1 MRPRKFA
8 KIKDVFINFSVKKG
22 PHITKF
28 KDARANGGPKIKLKG
43 APSKKKKERD
53 NAGCKNWSMAR
64 TAAKNSEG
72 LNRNTNSIGGMF

>member
-43 APSKKKKERD
+43 ALSKKKK
-53 NAGCKNWSMAR
+53 KNGTTQAAR
-64 TAAKNSEG
+64 TGVWPEQQQKTARVWTKTIAV
-72 LNRNTNSIGGMF
+72 

>member
-43 APSKKKKERD
+43 ALSKKK
-53 NAGCKNWSMAR
+53 NGTTQAAR
-64 TAAKNSEG
+64 TGVWPQQQRKTARVWTKTIA
-72 LNRNTNSIGGMF
+72 L

>member
-28 KDARANGGPKIKLKG
+28 KDARANGGPKIKLKE
-43 APSKKKKERD
+43 ALSKKK
-53 NAGCKNWSMAR
+53 NGTTQAAR
-64 TAAKNSEG
+64 TGVWPEQQQKQRG
-72 LNRNTNSIGGMF
+72 FGQKQ